1 MIFTLELAVVKAGI
15 LSGDRNHYFP
25 ACISSPLGRLEIPHL
40 LWLVS
45 LIPLFIKPGFLRV
58 LYAIAIYICS
68 AGILACFF
76 FFFSSRASL
85 RISMGTW
92 FCGFEIFFNFFLPMT
107 VKLDG
112 C

>member
-76 FFFSSRASL
+76 FFFSPPEQVL
-85 RISMGTW
+85 EFLW
-92 FCGFEIFFNFFLPMT
+92 VLGFVVSKFFLISSF
-107 VKLDG
+107 L
-112 C
+112 